1 MEIRKLE
8 LSSQQLSSETYL
20 IQSPEED
27 RPDFIEIPVEE
38 IQRLKAK
45 GRPRSLW
52 FAGSSHG
59 ASAAHSAGRVF
70 TLPTGCLEE
79 HMEETHSMKG

>member
-1 MEIRKLE
+1 MEVRKLE

-38 IQRLKAK
+38 MQRLKAK
-45 GRPRSLW
+45 GRP
-52 FAGSSHG
+52 
-59 ASAAHSAGRVF
+59 
-70 TLPTGCLEE
+70 
-79 HMEETHSMKG
+79 